1 MVSHCL
7 FWSKEKQLAFFQDV
21 SDRIEKEPSTS
32 PVMQSL
38 EQGGLKVVRGD
49 WRANISEEVRE
60 GTLDKHIA
68 NCYMAVFNSSSNSYL
83 TVGCLSDCLNTSL
96 LINTINL
103 RFCLK
108 KEMVRTCLC

>member
-1 MVSHCL
+1 MHRPTSKEVLSHCL

-60 GTLDKHIA
+60 GSLD
-68 NCYMAVFNSSSNSYL
+68 NQCGDSYMVPPILF
-83 TVGCLSDCLNTSL
+83 
-96 LINTINL
+96 
-103 RFCLK
+103 
-108 KEMVRTCLC
+108 